1 MKILLDTNFIMIPFT
16 LKVDIFSLFRE
27 KDPRSTFSILDR
39 SIEELKYLTQKGT
52 KKDSEAAKM
61 AIQACQKLNI
71 SIITTEPGEESFKNV
86 DQVLVSVAEKKGFS
100 VATQDKELQKEL
112 KKAGVAVY
120 FLRQKKYIQEI

>member
-16 LKVDIFSLFRE
+16 LKIDIFSLFRE
-27 KDPRSTFSILDR
+27 KDPRTTFSILDR

>member
-1 MKILLDTNFIMIPFT
+1 MKIILDTNFIMIPFA

-71 SIITTEPGEESFKNV
+71 SIIPTEPGEESFKNV

>member
-16 LKVDIFSLFRE
+16 LKIDIFSLFRE

-71 SIITTEPGEESFKNV
+71 SIIPTEPGEESFKNV